1 MKISN
6 VQNFQQPFCNA
17 SKAAKDDDK
26 NPISKRGEEAT
37 LLKGTVVAG
46 LGVGGRALLW
56 LCDEG
61 FMADIL
67 ANLGVKI
74 VDKNAKLSGK
84 PPSGGKYLAAWVAV
98 TACFVAAVAAVYT
111 LYKTPEIVYQGK
123 VNAFKKGKDMDVY
136 VKGNKVERELYDQM
150 NEKAKDASFE
160 EKKKLAVQYLKLRA
174 AKNQMPDFIEGED
187 LSKLKTKKSK
197 LDKN

>member
-1 MKISN
+1 MQISS
-6 VQNFQQPFCNA
+6 VQNFQQPFCHA
-17 SKAAKDDDK
+17 SKATKSDDK

-37 LLKGTVVAG
+37 LLKATVLAG
-46 LGVGGRALLW
+46 LGVGGRALWW

-61 FMADIL
+61 FMFDIL
-67 ANLGVKI
+67 GNAGTKI
-74 VDKNAKLSGK
+74 VDKNAKLEGK
-84 PPSGGKYLAAWVAV
+84 PPSAGKYLGAWLAL
-98 TACFVAAVAAVYT
+98 TLGFVAAVAAVYT

-136 VKGNKVERELYDQM
+136 VKGNKVERELYEQM
-150 NEKAKDASFE
+150 NEKAKVASFE

-174 AKNQMPDFIEGED
+174 AKNQMPDFIVGKD

-197 LDKN
+197 LEN